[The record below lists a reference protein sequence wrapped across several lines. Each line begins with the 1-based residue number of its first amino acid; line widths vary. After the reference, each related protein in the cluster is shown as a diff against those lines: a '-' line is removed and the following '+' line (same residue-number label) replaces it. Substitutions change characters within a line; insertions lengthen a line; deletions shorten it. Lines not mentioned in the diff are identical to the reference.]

1 VSEVQT
7 TPALVIDGYDELV
20 ERVGQVLGT
29 SDWVTVDQ
37 SLIDG
42 FAAVTG
48 DDYWGHVDPDR
59 AASTPFGGTIAH
71 GLLTLALHP
80 RFLYSL
86 VEFRGFTQMFHYGYD
101 RVRFPAPLPAGARV
115 RATATLLAADS
126 GDDGVRATIRFFFE
140 SDAVEKPVCVA
151 DYVQFFTL

>member
-1 VSEVQT
+1 VSEVRT
-7 TPALVIDGYDELV
+7 TPSLVIDGYAGLV
-20 ERVGQVLGT
+20 AGVGQVLGT
-29 SDWVTVDQ
+29 SDWVTIDQ
-37 SLIDG
+37 PLIDG

-115 RATATLLAADS
+115 RATATLVATEA
-126 GDDGVRATIRFFFE
+126 GDAGVRATIRFVFE
-140 SDAVEKPVCVA
+140 SDSVEKPVCIA